1 MDLMPI
7 FSVFKGV
14 MVLDVYKRQLLLS
27 SYFPSQIPDRW
38 PVPYSTAVKAFFLL
52 IFIPSPP
59 NIRLIAQYRLLSISD
74 NRSSEHL
81 RIFKNFLKL
90 IFISNILD
98 QQLIPHCSL
107 MLKISRIY
115 YTCLLYTSVSFF
127 CSFFVFLFCFSVLF
141 LLFVVN
147 MFAVSYKAQ
156 SVFSDNT
163 GKSPSVSIVMISYIN

>member
-1 MDLMPI
+1 MHSFDHQETLLKI
-7 FSVFKGV
+7 FEPFPLFPAGSLHPRNRLPFC
-14 MVLDVYKRQLLLS
+14 YNTLLLS

-115 YTCLLYTSVSFF
+115 YTILQQNAQFKFPDTHQPNLY
-127 CSFFVFLFCFSVLF
+127 LP
-141 LLFVVN
+141 
-147 MFAVSYKAQ
+147 A
-156 SVFSDNT
+156 
-163 GKSPSVSIVMISYIN
+163 P